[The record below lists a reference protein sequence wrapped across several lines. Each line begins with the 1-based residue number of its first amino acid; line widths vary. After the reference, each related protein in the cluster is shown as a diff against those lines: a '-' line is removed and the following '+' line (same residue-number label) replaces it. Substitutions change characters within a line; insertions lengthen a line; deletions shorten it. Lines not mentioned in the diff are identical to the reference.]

1 MKLIVK
7 YKKPLLL
14 ASLLSFLLTLP
25 NCAGDQQAA
34 VNVTLSSDS
43 YCEVNKK
50 QSWSVNDTPETIE
63 QINKENM
70 VWDKLCGP
78 GAKKK

>member
-1 MKLIVK
+1 M
-7 YKKPLLL
+7 
-14 ASLLSFLLTLP
+14 
-25 NCAGDQQAA
+25 
-34 VNVTLSSDS
+34 NVTLSSDS